1 MKQTKAGLLV
11 VLAAGAV
18 GWATS
23 ALAQGEPKI
32 PVYKLDLRK
41 VEDIPEGNAA
51 LVSGNAGSTPD
62 RFFLENLH
70 MLQPVSVT
78 VRPVNPGSVGN
89 LKLTKDRWDKV
100 LREGSTDANGQVN
113 FKFRTQGEFQ
123 ISVTSPTPN
132 TPYKMVVWVGPD
144 IVPAAPKPV
153 FVPASEFKQGS
164 GLPTW
169 AWWVGGGLVA
179 VILLLAGVLL
189 GRRKAS

>member
-1 MKQTKAGLLV
+1 MTSLKAAWLV
-11 VLAAGAV
+11 VLFAGA
-18 GWATS
+18 WSAS

-41 VEDIPEGNAA
+41 VEDIPEGTAS

-62 RFFLENLH
+62 RFFLENLY

-78 VRPVNPGSVGN
+78 VRAVNPGDVVN

-100 LREGSTDANGQVN
+100 LREGSTGADGQVN

-123 ISVTSPTPN
+123 ISVTSPKAD

-144 IVPAAPKPV
+144 IVPVAAKPV

-164 GLPTW
+164 GLPAW
-169 AWWVGGGLVA
+169 IWWVGGGLVA
-179 VILLLAGVLL
+179 VILVLAGVLL